1 MSTKIKTFF
10 KKIGSNIAS
19 FFKHLG
25 HSFRRIGNHIGV
37 SFREFSRSPVTILL
51 LIVFPILLL
60 LLFGSIFASEDL
72 YSYHLE
78 VQDYDNSSISEL
90 LIQKLIAEEIL
101 DVHRLSTGINP
112 RVYLQQN
119 DLHSCMVIPVN
130 WAADS
135 ILDKANVTLI
145 INPLSESAR
154 RVVDTVR
161 QIILNFNFNQTSVEP
176 IIEIDVVSFSQET
189 TSYID
194 FFIPGVVGITIML
207 TGILGTINRQVNYN
221 ISGLF
226 RKIATTP
233 MTRWEYVSAEVIWQF
248 LIAFFS
254 TLLIILTAWAAFSFS
269 WTSFSFLIIPIV
281 IVGVMVFSGIGLI
294 ISQLVKNPNVA
305 FAIGTLITIPMLFL
319 SGVFFDISGVRA
331 MVIISNFSPL
341 TYVVEALRASMITG
355 NYSLAGL
362 YIGLGFVLGL
372 ISILIGVFLT
382 KWDRD

>member
-10 KKIGSNIAS
+10 KMIGSNIAS

-101 DVHRLSTGINP
+101 EVHRLSTGINP

-135 ILDKANVTLI
+135 ILDQANVTLI

-161 QIILNFNFNQTSVEP
+161 QTILNFNFNQTAVEP
-176 IIEIDVVSFSQET
+176 IIDIDVVDFSQET

-194 FFIPGVVGITIML
+194 FFIPGIVGITIML

-233 MTRWEYVSAEVIWQF
+233 MTRWEYVFAEVIWQF

-305 FAIGTLITIPMLFL
+305 FAIGTLITIPLLFL

-372 ISILIGVFLT
+372 ISIFIGVFLT

>member
-1 MSTKIKTFF
+1 MSAKIKSFF
-10 KKIGSNIAS
+10 KMIGRNIAS
-19 FFKHLG
+19 FFIHLS

-60 LLFGSIFASEDL
+60 LLFGSIYASEDV
-72 YSYHLE
+72 YAYHLE
-78 VQDYDNSSISEL
+78 VQDWDETNLSQSLYD
-90 LIQKLIAEEIL
+90 KLVAEEIL
-101 DVHRLSTGINP
+101 EVHKLSTSKDP
-112 RVYLQQN
+112 REYLQQN
-119 DLHSCMVIPVN
+119 GYDSCLVIPTN
-130 WAADS
+130 WES
-135 ILDKANVTLI
+135 ESLLGQANVTLI

-154 RVVDTVR
+154 RVADIVR
-161 QIILNFNFNQTSVEP
+161 KTILNLHFDESATEP
-176 IIEIDVVSFSQET
+176 IIDIELKNFTPDT

-194 FFIPGVVGITIML
+194 FFIPGILGITIML

-248 LIAFFS
+248 LIAFSS
-254 TLLIILTAWAAFSFS
+254 TIMIILTAWVAFSFS

-294 ISQLVKNPNVA
+294 ISQLVKNPNIA
-305 FAIGTLITIPMLFL
+305 FAIGTLVTIPMLFI
-319 SGVFFDISGVRA
+319 SGVFFDISGIPA

-355 NYSLAGL
+355 NYYLAGL
-362 YIGLGFVLGL
+362 YIGLGFALGF
-372 ISILIGVFLT
+372 ISIIIGVFLT

>member
-1 MSTKIKTFF
+1 MSVKIKSFF
-10 KKIGSNIAS
+10 KMIGSNITS
-19 FFKHLG
+19 FFKHLS
-25 HSFRRIGNHIGV
+25 HSARRIANHIDV

-51 LIVFPILLL
+51 LIVLPILLL
-60 LLFGSIFASEDL
+60 LLFGSIFATEDV

-78 VQDYDNSSISEL
+78 VQDRDNTVLSEQ
-90 LIQKLIAEEIL
+90 LIQELIAEDIL
-101 DVHRLSTGINP
+101 EVHRLSLGVNP
-112 RVYLQQN
+112 KDYLQQN
-119 DLHSCMVIPVN
+119 DFHSCMVIPTN

-135 ILDKANVTLI
+135 IVGQANVTLI
-145 INPLSESAR
+145 IDPLSESAR
-154 RVVDTVR
+154 RVVDVVR
-161 QIILNFNFNQTSVEP
+161 KTIHNFNLNQTASEP
-176 IIEIDVVSFSQET
+176 IINVIEEDFSRET

-194 FFIPGVVGITIML
+194 FFIPGVVGISIML

-254 TLLIILTAWAAFSFS
+254 TLMIILTAWAAFSFS
-269 WTSFSFLIIPIV
+269 WTSFNFLIIPIV

-294 ISQLVKNPNVA
+294 ISQLVKNPNTA

-319 SGVFFDISGVRA
+319 SGVFFDISGVKS

-341 TYVVEALRASMITG
+341 TYVVEALRASMITR

-362 YIGLGFVLGL
+362 YIGLGFALGL
-372 ISILIGVFLT
+372 ISIIIGVFLT

>member
-176 IIEIDVVSFSQET
+176 IIDIDVVSFSQET